1 MENERLFLN
10 GALNGGGHKIST
22 DLKGLDS
29 ILRFAILFFILQ
41 GVGMTNV
48 VIHSP

>member
-1 MENERLFLN
+1 MGKQAAFSEK
-10 GALNGGGHKIST
+10 ALNGGGHKIST

-29 ILRFAILFFILQ
+29 ILRFAILLFILQ
-41 GVGMTNV
+41 GLGMTNV